1 MFKIFSQKALSM
13 ETIDKPTIRPVINI
27 ADYRIFPYVIENI
40 HLEFDLEA
48 KKTIVQ
54 SHMSISKNSDYD
66 YNNDDDNDNYPSLIL
81 DGEDLK
87 LLSIKIDSTDLIAKD
102 YVKSDNSLTI
112 NNLPDKFKLYIKTQ
126 INPQDNKKLEGLYK
140 SGSAYCTQCE
150 AEGFRRITYF
160 PDRPDVMSR
169 YKVTIRADKTANPI
183 LLSNGNNIENGNLG
197 NNIHYAVWNDPFP
210 KPSYLFAL
218 VAGDLAEVSDS
229 FTTKSGR
236 NVDLK
241 IFVEHGNNNKCDYA
255 MDALKRSMR
264 WDEVRFNLEYD
275 LDIFNI
281 VAVSDFN
288 MGAMENKSLNIFNA
302 KYILADKNSATD
314 ADFANIEAIVA
325 HEYFHNWTGNRVTC
339 RDWFQLSLK
348 EGLTV
353 FRDQEFSADQRSKSL
368 TRINDVRQLRARQF
382 PEDASPLSHP
392 VRPES
397 YMEINN
403 FYTAT
408 IYEKGAEVIRM
419 IHSILGE
426 DNFQK
431 GCALYFQ
438 RYDGMAVTCD
448 DFIKA
453 MVDASDVDLSQ
464 FKLWYSQSG
473 TPKVTMHEEYDS
485 KNKIYRLKLSQTTD
499 PTADQPIKKPLHIP
513 LKIALL
519 GKDGKPQ
526 QATYLT
532 KVASEHLLHLKLASE
547 EFIFENLTEKPM
559 LSINRNFTAPIIIEN
574 NNNDNITKAFLM
586 AHDDDSFCRWEAC
599 QQFSCDI
606 LLKIVKYIQ
615 SGKDINNITINDD
628 YITAMG
634 KIINDDDLDNG
645 FKSLLLIL
653 PSEEY
658 IAEQMAVIDVD
669 AIYQARQYLRQTIAN
684 TYENDFIKI
693 YNQQAINGD
702 FKPTAAQAG
711 KRSLRNL
718 SLSYIAIA
726 NNDKASEILYNH
738 FKSSSNMTDVIAALA
753 ELCQLNTAEK
763 TKALTEFHDQWQ
775 NDPQVMDKWLM
786 IQACAK
792 NNNSLDNVKSLMQ
805 HPIFNINNPN
815 KIRALIGA
823 FSVANPTG
831 FHHQSGSGYDFLA
844 GEVIKIDK
852 INPQVAARLLSP
864 LGQWRRFDKIRQ
876 DKMTAALKLI
886 LSQKNLSSDVFEI
899 ASKSLGE

>member
-1 MFKIFSQKALSM
+1 M
-13 ETIDKPTIRPVINI
+13 ETIDQPTIRPVINI

-40 HLEFDLEA
+40 HLEFDLTA

-54 SHMSISKNSDYD
+54 SHMLISKNSNYA
-66 YNNDDDNDNYPSLIL
+66 NDADDNACPSLIL

-87 LLSIKIDSTDLIAKD
+87 LLAIKIDGAALTAKD
-102 YVKSDNSLTI
+102 YVKSDNRLTI
-112 NNLPDKFKLYIKTQ
+112 NNLPTKFKLYIKTE

-169 YKVTIRADKTANPI
+169 YKVTIRANKTANPI
-183 LLSNGNNIENGNLG
+183 LLSNGNNIENGDLTD
-197 NNIHYAVWNDPFP
+197 NIHYAVWDDPFP

-218 VAGDLAEVSDS
+218 VAGDLAEVSDG

-241 IFVEHGNNNKCDYA
+241 IFVEHGNDNKCDYA

-426 DNFQK
+426 EDFQK
-431 GCALYFQ
+431 GCGLYFQ

-473 TPKVTMHEEYDS
+473 TPKVTIHEEYDS
-485 KNKIYRLKLSQTTD
+485 ENKIYRLKLSQTTD
-499 PTADQPIKKPLHIP
+499 PTADQAIKKPLHIP
-513 LKIALL
+513 LKIAVL

-532 KVASEHLLHLKLASE
+532 ETADEHLLHLKSASE
-547 EFIFENLTEKPM
+547 DFNFENIAEKPM

-574 NNNDNITKAFLM
+574 NNDNIAKAFLM
-586 AHDDDSFCRWEAC
+586 AHDNDSFCRWEAC

-606 LLKIVKYIQ
+606 LLKITKDIQ
-615 SGKDINNITINDD
+615 SGKDINNITINND
-628 YITAMG
+628 YIKAMG
-634 KIINDDDLDNG
+634 KIINDDGLDNG
-645 FKSLLLIL
+645 FKSLLLTL

-658 IAEQMAVIDVD
+658 IAEQMTVIDVD
-669 AIYQARQYLRQTIAN
+669 AIHQARQYLRQTIAM
-684 TYENDFIKI
+684 TYQKDFIRI
-693 YNQQAINGD
+693 YNEQIINDD
-702 FKPTAAQAG
+702 FEPTSAQAG

-718 SLSYIAIA
+718 SLFYMAIA
-726 NNDKASEILYNH
+726 CKDNASEILYNH
-738 FKSSSNMTDVIAALA
+738 FKSSNNMTDIIAGLA

-763 TKALTEFHDQWQ
+763 TKALAEFHDEWQ

-786 IQACAK
+786 IQATAK
-792 NNNSLDNVKSLMQ
+792 NNNSLNNVKSLMK

-823 FSVANPTG
+823 FSMANPTG
-831 FHHQSGSGYDFLA
+831 FHDKSGSGYDFLA

-864 LGQWRRFDKIRQ
+864 LGQWRRFDEIRQ
-876 DKMTAALKLI
+876 DKMTAALKRI
-886 LSQKNLSSDVFEI
+886 LAQKDLSSDVFEI
-899 ASKSLGE
+899 ASKSLASNSLGE